1 MRPASMRARIIGLS
15 ALVAAGL
22 AGAFWAGHASA
33 PAPAGGKT
41 PGSGQEHRPPPGQ
54 VSLDLQAQRDIGLQT
69 ATASR
74 RTIARRI
81 EVPAVIAADEQ
92 RLVRLRP
99 LGRGHVLSVA
109 VHPGDAV
116 RRGQVLL
123 TYDDVTLGDLH
134 TRLAAAHAALAQAQA
149 QATMAREALARGKA
163 LAGTVVARGEVE
175 RRRALV
181 SQAQAGLQDQRA
193 GIADLERRLH
203 QYGVQYQTAATSVAA
218 LVAPLDGVV
227 LQASAAPGDLVE
239 AGQALLTVVNLD
251 RLWVVASLFQDQA
264 ALVEPGGEASVT
276 VPGLAGQD
284 SGTRVLAARI
294 ASVAAAFD
302 SRTGALQVR
311 CDIDNPGHD
320 LRIGM
325 FVQASLPTTATA
337 QALVVPE
344 AAVQRIDDHPVLFTR
359 TGAGTFQQHKV
370 RLGVQ
375 TADFVEVQDGL
386 RPGDEVVTTGSF
398 VLKSERLQDELGSG
412 D

>member
-1 MRPASMRARIIGLS
+1 MKAGLARTRVIGLS
-15 ALVAAGL
+15 ALAVAGL
-22 AGAFWAGHASA
+22 AGAFWAGHAIA
-33 PAPAGGKT
+33 PAPAPGK
-41 PGSGQEHRPPPGQ
+41 PQAAGQERHAPPGQ
-54 VSLDLQAQRDIGLQT
+54 VKLDLQAQLDIRLRT
-69 ATASR
+69 AVATTR
-74 RTIARRI
+74 EIARRI

-134 TRLAAAHAALAQAQA
+134 MRLATARAVLAQAQA
-149 QATMAREALARGKA
+149 QATTARLSLARGQA
-163 LAGTVVARGEVE
+163 LAGTVVARGEVD
-175 RRRALV
+175 RRRALLGE
-181 SQAQAGLQDQRA
+181 AQANLQSQRA
-193 GIADLERRLH
+193 AIADLELRLR
-203 QYGVQYQTAATSVAA
+203 QYGVRYQDSAASVAS

-227 LQASAAPGDLVE
+227 LQAAAAPGDLVE
-239 AGQALLTVVNLD
+239 PGQALLTVVNLD

-264 ALVEPGGEASVT
+264 SMVQPGGEASVT
-276 VPGLAGQD
+276 VPGLPGQA
-284 SGTRVLAARI
+284 SGARVLPAHI
-294 ASVAAAFD
+294 ESVAGAFD

-311 CDIDNPGHD
+311 CDIDNPSHD

-325 FVQASLPTTATA
+325 FVRAALPTTSSARA
-337 QALVVPE
+337 VVVPE

-359 TGAGTFQQHKV
+359 TGPETFQQHRV

-386 RPGDEVVTTGSF
+386 HAGDEVVTTGSF

>member
-1 MRPASMRARIIGLS
+1 MTTLPVRGRTITVSVLG
-15 ALVAAGL
+15 VAALG
-22 AGAFWAGHASA
+22 AAFWIGHAI
-33 PAPAGGKT
+33 PPTQG
-41 PGSGQEHRPPPGQ
+41 PGPTASGQDRKPPPGQ
-54 VSLDLQAQRDIGLQT
+54 VTLALQAQRDIGLRTTT
-69 ATASR
+69 ATVRA
-74 RTIARRI
+74 IARRI
-81 EVPAVIAADEQ
+81 ELPAVIAADEQ

-123 TYDDVTLGDLH
+123 TYDDVTLGDLY
-134 TRLAAAHAALAQAQA
+134 TRLATARAVLAQAQA
-149 QATMAREALARGKA
+149 EAATARAALARGQA
-163 LAGTVVARGEVE
+163 LSGAAVARGEVD
-175 RRRALV
+175 RRRALL
-181 SQAQAGLQDQRA
+181 SQALANVQGQRA
-193 GIADLERRLH
+193 GVADIERRLR
-203 QYGVQYQTAATSVAA
+203 QYGKPATSSGSSVAA
-218 LVAPLDGVV
+218 LVATLDGTV
-227 LQASAAPGDLVE
+227 LQVGTAPGDLVE
-239 AGQALLTVVNLD
+239 PGQPLLTVVNLD

-276 VPGLAGQD
+276 VPGLASEG
-284 SGTRVLAARI
+284 SAGRV
-294 ASVAAAFD
+294 VAAHVSSVGSAFD

-311 CDIDNPGHD
+311 CDIDNTAHA

-344 AAVQRIDDHPVLFTR
+344 AAVQRIDDQPVLFTR
-359 TGAGTFQQHKV
+359 SGSATFQQHKV

-375 TADFVEVQDGL
+375 TPGFVEVQAGI